1 MEQVDYKKPRKFNII
16 VILLLLALIGG
27 AYFAWVYLPVSLR
40 KSEAM
45 RVLDEISSTFTGQAS
60 RMLADDKVVDKL
72 RRDMVNELQGVGITD
87 PDAEYW
93 IEIDSDDQIRFG
105 VLYSDY
111 IELAWGEPKETVNEI
126 EMICTRPGRGAGWT
140 CESRDLTS
148 EPEADEQPVDPGG

>member
-126 EMICTRPGRGAGWT
+126 EMICSRPGRGAGWT

>member
-72 RRDMVNELQGVGITD
+72 RRDMVNELQGVGIND
-87 PDAEYW
+87 PNAEYW

-126 EMICTRPGRGAGWT
+126 EMICSRPGRGAGWT